1 MKTELNVNMI
11 IAQLRK
17 ASYELGY
24 ANGRIDAL
32 RDFMNTSHYSD
43 SNDVR
48 AVLGIPKEEPAV
60 AADTK
65 DSLEDALGYTE

>member
-1 MKTELNVNMI
+1 MRAELNINMI

-24 ANGRIDAL
+24 EEGHRDAL
-32 RDFMNTSHYSD
+32 KDFMN
-43 SNDVR
+43 R
-48 AVLGIPKEEPAV
+48 AVIGIPSEEPEPE
-60 AADTK
+60 TK